1 MADTRRER
9 KRLEMTKVIYKK
21 KKNEYEYLNKMKSRI
36 DDLM

>member
-9 KRLEMTKVIYKK
+9 KRHEMTKVIYI

>member
-9 KRLEMTKVIYKK
+9 KRLEMTKVIYI